1 MPWCSTS
8 ERPLTLEL
16 RQHLCCEQQLLF
28 AGPLAPVP
36 MANQKPL
43 PVGKARAMEEE
54 KRGGK
59 AGGVAT
65 RASKHTDIAY
75 TRIRCRRYMLCCMRM
90 MSILS
95 L

>member
-1 MPWCSTS
+1 
-8 ERPLTLEL
+8 
-16 RQHLCCEQQLLF
+16 
-28 AGPLAPVP
+28 

-65 RASKHTDIAY
+65 GASKHTDIAY

>member
-1 MPWCSTS
+1 
-8 ERPLTLEL
+8 
-16 RQHLCCEQQLLF
+16 
-28 AGPLAPVP
+28 

-65 RASKHTDIAY
+65 GASKHTDIAY
-75 TRIRCRRYMLCCMRM
+75 TRIRCRRYML
-90 MSILS
+90 
-95 L
+95 

>member
-1 MPWCSTS
+1 
-8 ERPLTLEL
+8 
-16 RQHLCCEQQLLF
+16 
-28 AGPLAPVP
+28 

-75 TRIRCRRYMLCCMRM
+75 TRIRFRRYMLCCMRM

>member
-1 MPWCSTS
+1 
-8 ERPLTLEL
+8 
-16 RQHLCCEQQLLF
+16 
-28 AGPLAPVP
+28 

-65 RASKHTDIAY
+65 GASKHTDIAY
-75 TRIRCRRYMLCCMRM
+75 TRIRCSRYMLSCMRM

>member
-1 MPWCSTS
+1 
-8 ERPLTLEL
+8 
-16 RQHLCCEQQLLF
+16 
-28 AGPLAPVP
+28 

-65 RASKHTDIAY
+65 GASKHTDIAY
-75 TRIRCRRYMLCCMRM
+75 TRIRFRRYMLCFMRM

>member
-1 MPWCSTS
+1 
-8 ERPLTLEL
+8 
-16 RQHLCCEQQLLF
+16 
-28 AGPLAPVP
+28 

-59 AGGVAT
+59 AEGVAT
-65 RASKHTDIAY
+65 GARKHTDIA
-75 TRIRCRRYMLCCMRM
+75 IRCRRYMLCCMRM